1 MNSLDSYLLE
11 KSNKRGNKN
20 LNQIR
25 SFFSDSDL
33 KKLQNNTISLVG
45 TNGKSSTALNI
56 HYLLTSLN
64 FNSLVFTSPHLVDF
78 KERISTE
85 ENIQYDKFLDNLK
98 SFEKMNNLN
107 LGYFEALFLIAC
119 QTFLNND
126 LDFFICEAGIGGLYD
141 TTSIIQSKKVVLT
154 SISHDHTEL
163 LGKELK
169 EILRQKIYISNNI
182 DQLIT
187 GDISDKLM
195 HIIKTDY
202 KHINFISNLRDYLQL
217 NNINIDKISIAD
229 KNRYLAVMTIDL
241 LIEEKLFNN
250 LIKINLP
257 NNPGRFEIIQ
267 NEPLKIIDGAHNLEG
282 VQTLLQDFNK
292 ICKTPFIDLFIGF
305 KKGKDFVEILNFI
318 TRNQNYRINL
328 IQDNT
333 FFEQQEVLT
342 IAKYMENIQQKY
354 QIVSIDKFKENKNP
368 SILLGSLYLIGE
380 FKKDIK

>member
-20 LNQIR
+20 LNQIS

-56 HYLLTSLN
+56 HYFLTSLN

-141 TTSIIQSKKVVLT
+141 TTSIIQSKRVVLT
-154 SISHDHTEL
+154 
-163 LGKELK
+163 
-169 EILRQKIYISNNI
+169 
-182 DQLIT
+182 
-187 GDISDKLM
+187 
-195 HIIKTDY
+195 
-202 KHINFISNLRDYLQL
+202 
-217 NNINIDKISIAD
+217 
-229 KNRYLAVMTIDL
+229 
-241 LIEEKLFNN
+241 
-250 LIKINLP
+250 
-257 NNPGRFEIIQ
+257 
-267 NEPLKIIDGAHNLEG
+267 
-282 VQTLLQDFNK
+282 
-292 ICKTPFIDLFIGF
+292 
-305 KKGKDFVEILNFI
+305 
-318 TRNQNYRINL
+318 
-328 IQDNT
+328 
-333 FFEQQEVLT
+333 
-342 IAKYMENIQQKY
+342 
-354 QIVSIDKFKENKNP
+354 
-368 SILLGSLYLIGE
+368 
-380 FKKDIK
+380 